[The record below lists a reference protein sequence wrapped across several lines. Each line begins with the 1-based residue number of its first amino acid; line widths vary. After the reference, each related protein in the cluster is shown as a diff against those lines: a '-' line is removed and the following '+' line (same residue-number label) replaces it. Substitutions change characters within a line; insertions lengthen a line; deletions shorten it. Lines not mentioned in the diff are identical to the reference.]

1 MNVQLYWKYLVLL
14 LVYAIVLNIPFLI
27 YLNEITSAITTFFSI
42 QETGNSNGYLFYAIM
57 ILVQIP
63 LVMQAT
69 PTLLLKLLYLA
80 IAILVAV
87 MNPFSFLTTPY
98 NPWFLFLLTCIL
110 FPSLKVS
117 HILLKLA
124 ILVLLL
130 VVSTNELLAVWYKP
144 SFAFLAFVVLY
155 IIGYALFFI
164 TMTEERFRP
173 IFNFFK
179 WIKNYVVYLW
189 DLLLYYGMKFLTL
202 PPVFVGSM
210 LVIIGFA
217 ILHLYIRS
225 VSKKTYGGKSLVHK
239 PIPLDKINSYTV
251 PVNYHY
257 TLSFWFYIHPSAPS
271 YALSST
277 EYTNILLFGDSVL
290 IVYNGAENKMQV
302 KLKGDSMV
310 ETTVPLQTWN
320 HMAMIYQNGIMDIFM
335 NGKLIKSE
343 TWAPHTLTSDVMVG
357 AMNGIQGEICNM
369 LYYDEVK
376 SHAFVKSLY
385 KDFKNRNPPIL

>member
-1 MNVQLYWKYLVLL
+1 MNVRLYWKYLVLL

-27 YLNEITSAITTFFSI
+27 YLNEITNAITTFFSI
-42 QETGNSNGYLFYAIM
+42 QETGNNNGYLFYAIM

-63 LVMQAT
+63 LVMEAT
-69 PTLLLKLLYLA
+69 PTLLLKLLYLVT
-80 IAILVAV
+80 AILVAV

-98 NPWFLFLLTCIL
+98 NPWFLVLLTCIL
-110 FPSLKVS
+110 FPSLKVA

-124 ILVLLL
+124 ILILLL

-155 IIGYALFFI
+155 IVGYAIFFI
-164 TMTEERFRP
+164 TLTPERFRP
-173 IFNFFK
+173 VIDFFA
-179 WIKNYVVYLW
+179 WIKNYIVYLW
-189 DLLLYYGMKFLTL
+189 DFLIYYVMWFFRL
-202 PPVFVGSM
+202 PPIFVGSI

-225 VSKKTYGGKSLVHK
+225 VAKNTYGGTSLVHK
-239 PIPLDKINSYTV
+239 PIPLDKISSYTV

-277 EYTNILLFGDSVL
+277 EYTNVMLHGDSVL

-310 ETTVPLQTWN
+310 ETTVPLQKWN
-320 HMAMIYQNGIMDIFM
+320 HMALIYQNGIMDIFM

-343 TWAPHTLTSDVMVG
+343 TWSPHTLTTDLMIG
-357 AMNGIQGEICNM
+357 AENGIRGDICNV
-369 LYYDEVK
+369 LYYDKVK
-376 SHAFVKSLY
+376 THAFVKALY
-385 KDFKNRNPPIL
+385 KDFKHRNPPIL